1 MHLVSIG
8 GVTASSL
15 PAASAAR
22 DFSHTYTVH
31 NPDGGDSI
39 AGTGGTSN
47 QDNFGMA
54 VACNDTHT
62 AVGAPGNGEVYIY
75 DNSTGALERTLTG
88 TQFSDQL
95 SMTADHLLITPRY
108 GGTLKI
114 FRTSDWSDLS
124 VSNTSPSTPGS
135 GGFGHPTAMSSTH
148 VVVGIPNETW
158 KNSWSGNFPGGR
170 AVLYAVPSASASS
183 VATGTSITNPGY
195 GSGAYNAVNDRF
207 GYAVATAGSYMAIS
221 QPYQDMS
228 WPGTM
233 NDAGRV
239 YIYSNTGTFIRT
251 IDPPASAGSSG
262 TPITSHNARFGFTLG
277 MSASYMC
284 VGFDTGSYNPRLY
297 DNATGNYLRE
307 FVTPNGFRGN
317 MEIAMT
323 DTVTMVAAPLRH
335 DDTTSTRTFQG
346 VVHYFENTTGTLLAT
361 VQRPGGGTVLD
372 RFGQAVAISDSA
384 SVISHGFFG
393 GISPTNGYN
402 NPAYLFG

>member
-1 MHLVSIG
+1 MHLNTIS
-8 GVTASSL
+8 GVIPSSL

-22 DFSHTYTVH
+22 DFSHNYTVH

-47 QDNFGMA
+47 QDFYGIA

-62 AVGAPGNGEVYIY
+62 AVGAHGNGEVYIY

-88 TQFSDQL
+88 TNFSDQL
-95 SMTADHLLITPRY
+95 SMTADHLLITPNG

-135 GGFGHPTAMSSTH
+135 GGFGDPTAMSSTH
-148 VVVGIPNETW
+148 FVVGIPNETY
-158 KNSWSGNFPGGR
+158 KPSWSGNFPGGR

-183 VATGTSITNPGY
+183 VATGTSITNPGH

-221 QPYQDMS
+221 QPYQDMNS
-228 WPGTM
+228 L

-251 IDPPASAGSSG
+251 INPPSSAGSSG
-262 TPITSHNARFGFTLG
+262 TPITGHNARFGYTLG

-307 FVTPNGFRGN
+307 FVPSNGWRGE

-323 DTVTMVAAPLRH
+323 DTVTMIAVPLQVNGSDR
-335 DDTTSTRTFQG
+335 QG
-346 VVHYFENTTGTLLAT
+346 VVHYFENATGTLLAT
-361 VQRPGGGTVLD
+361 VQRPGSGTVLD
-372 RFGQAVAISDSA
+372 RFGQSLAISDSA
-384 SVISHGFFG
+384 SVISHGNFG